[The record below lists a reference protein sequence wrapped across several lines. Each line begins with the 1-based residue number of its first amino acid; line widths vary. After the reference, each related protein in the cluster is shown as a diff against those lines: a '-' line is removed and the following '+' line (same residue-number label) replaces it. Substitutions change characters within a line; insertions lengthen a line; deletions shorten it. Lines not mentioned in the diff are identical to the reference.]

1 MVPIVL
7 GGRPRRTGGT
17 APTEYRPRSPLTTL
31 RGYLALILVL
41 LGLLLLDPVQ
51 RLVVGPWARLAPAR
65 RIAVHARWQ
74 RFLARFVLGTLGAVG
89 GVHLPA
95 IPRVEGRAG
104 VLLLMNH
111 QSVLD
116 IPLMVA
122 AVHGSYP
129 RIVTRKRYH
138 RWIPL
143 ISHMVR
149 LYQYPVV
156 DPRAGADE
164 ARRMVDDIARA
175 ARSSDVPMGIF
186 PEGTRTKDGEIGRFK
201 TRGLRAILEQRPWEV
216 HVLVADGFWE
226 RAKIKHFL
234 GGMGAIHGRMTHLGP
249 FAWDDPSA
257 DPEPFMEAMRE
268 RMVEALAQL
277 RAGAPAA

>member
-1 MVPIVL
+1 M
-7 GGRPRRTGGT
+7 
-17 APTEYRPRSPLTTL
+17 TTL
-31 RGYLALILVL
+31 RGYVALALIL

-51 RLVVGPWARLAPAR
+51 RVVVAPWARLAPAR
-65 RIAVHARWQ
+65 RVRIYTGWQ
-74 RFLARFVLGTLGAVG
+74 RFLARYVLSGVCTVG
-89 GVHLPA
+89 GARIPPLPR
-95 IPRVEGRAG
+95 IEGREG
-104 VLLLMNH
+104 VLVLMNH

-116 IPLMVA
+116 IPLVVA
-122 AVHGSYP
+122 SIQGTYP

-149 LYQYPVV
+149 LFQYPVV
-156 DPRAGADE
+156 DPKAGPE
-164 ARRMVDDIARA
+164 ETRRQVERIGEA
-175 ARSSDVPMGIF
+175 ARTADVPLGIF
-186 PEGTRTKDGEIGRFK
+186 PEGTRTRDGEIGRFK

-216 HVLVADGFWE
+216 HLLVADGFWE
-226 RAKIKHFL
+226 RAKLKDFTR
-234 GGMGAIHGRMTHLGP
+234 GMSAIRGRVVHLGP
-249 FAWDDPSA
+249 FAWEDPNA